1 MEIIINNCNNIDN
14 GIITIKSKTLNI
26 KYGINGTGK
35 TTISRAIKYALAP
48 DENESLSN
56 LRPFKHIGSVN
67 LDHIP
72 AVKGF
77 ENIKKVAIFN
87 ESYINK
93 YAFVEDEIL
102 KGSFEIFF
110 KDEAYIDSEESIKQ
124 ITSLVNKA
132 IDNSEDIKI
141 LLENLEELR
150 KCFGVSNKSIA
161 KNSSLH
167 KGYGA
172 LHSILNVPE
181 KLKSFEPF
189 IQDLNKNT
197 TWLKWQFDGHKYN
210 NHKDTCPFCSSNIS
224 SKQEII
230 QEVKNTYDKTRI
242 DNLYKILQPV
252 ESLKEYLSQ
261 DTYMTLKDICQ
272 SVTGIDDIQQAAL
285 LRIKQETEDFI
296 KQLKTLQSFN
306 KNNINS
312 IVDIEGVIKSLK
324 INPHYY
330 TNFNTDKVNEHAD
343 NINATIDEVL
353 QHIGTLKGKINM
365 QRKRLQQSIEVNK
378 TDINS
383 FLKSAGYPY
392 IVDTLEQNGETRMIL
407 KHIDVEDQHI
417 ENAKTH
423 LSFGE
428 KNAFALILFMYEAIK
443 TKTDLIV
450 LDDPISSFD
459 KNKKYAII
467 NRLFKEKNSFRDRTV
482 LMLTHDFDPIVDML
496 SNVKEQFK
504 AIETNAHF
512 LENISGNLTEHV
524 IKTENIQTF
533 HEIAKENI
541 QEIPNKINKLI
552 YLRRLCEIEGN
563 KSAIYQLL
571 SNLFHKGREI
581 PLQKGRNN
589 DFVPMIEEDVQDAIA
604 QIKEIISEF
613 STYEEEYDNIHNK
626 ASLIDQYKS
635 ADSNYEKLQLFRL
648 LIDKDIETGIEKKT
662 EEVVMK
668 FINETYHLENDYLYQ
683 LNPRKY
689 STIPQYIID
698 ICDSIIEKM
707 PLAA

>member
-589 DFVPMIEEDVQDAIA
+589 DFVPMIEEDIQDAIA

>member
-1 MEIIINNCNNIDN
+1 MEITINNCNNIDN
-14 GIITIKSKTLNI
+14 GVITIKPNTLNI

-35 TTISRAIKYALAP
+35 TTISRAIKYALIP
-48 DENESLSN
+48 DENEDLSN
-56 LRPFKHIGSVN
+56 LRPFKHVSSINPEHS
-67 LDHIP
+67 P
-72 AVKGF
+72 TVKGF
-77 ENIKKVAIFN
+77 ENITNVAIFN

-110 KDEAYIDSEESIKQ
+110 KNKEYIDTEESINQ
-124 ITSLVNKA
+124 ITSLVNYA

-141 LLENLEELR
+141 LLNNLEELR
-150 KCFGVSNKSIA
+150 KCFGVSKKSIA

-167 KGYGA
+167 KGHGA
-172 LHSILNVPE
+172 LYDIHNVPE
-181 KLKSFEPF
+181 KLKSFTPF
-189 IQDLNKNT
+189 IQDLDNTT

-242 DNLYKILQPV
+242 ENLYKILQPV

-261 DTYMTLKDICQ
+261 DTYEILKEICQ
-272 SVTGIDDIQQAAL
+272 SVKGINDAQQAAL

-296 KQLKTLQSFN
+296 IQIKNLQSFN

-312 IVDIEGVIKSLK
+312 IDEIKDIITSLK
-324 INPHYY
+324 IQPNYY
-330 TNFNTDKVNEHAD
+330 RNFNTDKVNEHAI
-343 NINATIDEVL
+343 NINAAIDQVL
-353 QHIGTLKGKINM
+353 QKIGVLKGSINM
-365 QRKRLQQSIEVNK
+365 QRARLQKSIEANK
-378 TDINS
+378 ADINS

-392 IVDTLEQNGETRMIL
+392 VVDTLEQNGETKMIL
-407 KHIDVEDQHI
+407 KHIDVEEQHI

-467 NRLFKEKNSFRDRTV
+467 NRLFKEKNSFRGRTV

-504 AIETNAHF
+504 AIETTAHF

-524 IKTENIQTF
+524 IETENIQTF

-581 PLQKGRNN
+581 PLQKGENSG
-589 DFVPMIEEDVQDAIA
+589 FVPMIEEDIQDAVA
-604 QIKEIISEF
+604 QIKDIISEF
-613 STYEEEYDNIHNK
+613 STYKEEYGNIHNK
-626 ASLIDQYKS
+626 DSLINQYKS

-689 STIPQYIID
+689 STIPQYIIN
-698 ICDSIIEKM
+698 ICDSIIEDM
-707 PLAA
+707 HLPA

>member
-1 MEIIINNCNNIDN
+1 MEITINNCNNIDN
-14 GIITIKSKTLNI
+14 GVITIKPNTLNI

-35 TTISRAIKYALAP
+35 TTISRAIKYALIP
-48 DENESLSN
+48 DENEDLSN
-56 LRPFKHIGSVN
+56 LRPFKHVSSINPEHS
-67 LDHIP
+67 P
-72 AVKGF
+72 TVKGF
-77 ENIKKVAIFN
+77 ENITNVAIFN

-110 KDEAYIDSEESIKQ
+110 KNKEYIDTEESINQ
-124 ITSLVNKA
+124 ITSLVNYA

-141 LLENLEELR
+141 LLNNLEELR
-150 KCFGVSNKSIA
+150 KCFGVSKKSIA

-167 KGYGA
+167 KGHGA
-172 LHSILNVPE
+172 LYDIHNVPE
-181 KLKSFEPF
+181 KLKSFTPF
-189 IQDLNKNT
+189 IQDLDNTT

-242 DNLYKILQPV
+242 ENLYKILQPV

-261 DTYMTLKDICQ
+261 DTYEILKEICQ
-272 SVTGIDDIQQAAL
+272 SVKGINDAQQAAL

-296 KQLKTLQSFN
+296 IQIKNLQSFN

-312 IVDIEGVIKSLK
+312 IDEIKDIITSLK
-324 INPHYY
+324 IQPNYY
-330 TNFNTDKVNEHAD
+330 RNFNTDKVNEHAI
-343 NINATIDEVL
+343 NINAAIDQVL
-353 QHIGTLKGKINM
+353 QKIGVLKGSINM
-365 QRKRLQQSIEVNK
+365 QRARLQKSIEANK
-378 TDINS
+378 ADINS

-392 IVDTLEQNGETRMIL
+392 VVDTLEQNGETKMIL
-407 KHIDVEDQHI
+407 KHIDVEEQHI

-467 NRLFKEKNSFRDRTV
+467 NRLFKEKNSFRGRTV

-504 AIETNAHF
+504 AIETTAHF

-524 IKTENIQTF
+524 IETENIQTF

-581 PLQKGRNN
+581 PLQKGENSG
-589 DFVPMIEEDVQDAIA
+589 FVPMIEEDIQDAVA
-604 QIKEIISEF
+604 QIKDIISEF
-613 STYEEEYDNIHNK
+613 STYKEEYGNIHNK
-626 ASLIDQYKS
+626 DSLINQYKS

-689 STIPQYIID
+689 STIPQYIIN
-698 ICDSIIEKM
+698 ICDSIIEDM
-707 PLAA
+707 HLPT